1 MATGTQ
7 SKYSI
12 PEEANLLFHEGILSN
27 PHLKGKLPAGASD
40 ASRTITFE
48 GSDVPSLPINWRFAE
63 SISALKAYEATIINV
78 LLQKKYGVGP
88 VKVKINTDHAQ
99 LFIMSAFLWTLDPA
113 GQNLSGTSLA
123 SPVTREAMA
132 KYFPDRDIHKSS
144 SSLYRTVATNI
155 YQTKDDKFFHL
166 HSSLNPDPILNALGL
181 PTDQQH
187 ATMEEALVPLI
198 DAAGK
203 HTAEEMQLLTD
214 DSKQAGTI
222 CWTTTEF
229 KESEHGKANAQAGL
243 FEIET
248 HSNPAQKPGWWPDA
262 PRTSPARPLAGLK
275 VVDLTR
281 IIAGPA
287 VSRGLAEL
295 GASVMR
301 ITAPHLADLSM
312 LHPDLNHGK
321 WNASLDIRK
330 EGDRQKLRELVL
342 EADVFLQGYRPGV
355 LDKYGFG
362 EKDVLEMCKSRD
374 RGIVYCAEDC
384 YGWHGPWA
392 HRSGWQQISDANCG
406 VSYEFGRAMG
416 NDEPV
421 TPVFPNSDY
430 CTGVAGSIGIMTA
443 LLRRAEVGGSF
454 SVKIALNYY
463 SQWLVNSVGTYPED
477 IWKDV
482 WQRNGSPIFRH
493 YHSMPYTLARVFA
506 ALKDKT
512 GDKMFN
518 PEFFTKYHP
527 KHLGKD
533 MVIVA
538 PILTFPNGEV
548 EPRFDI
554 GTRGNGVDEAK
565 WPASLEVETVI

>member
-12 PEEANLLFHEGILSN
+12 PEEANLLFHEGILGN

-99 LFIMSAFLWTLDPA
+99 LFIMSAILWTLDPA

-198 DAAGK
+198 DAVGK

-321 WNASLDIRK
+321 WNASLDLRK

-392 HRSGWQQISDANCG
+392 HRSGWQQISDA
-406 VSYEFGRAMG
+406 
-416 NDEPV
+416 
-421 TPVFPNSDY
+421 
-430 CTGVAGSIGIMTA
+430 
-443 LLRRAEVGGSF
+443 
-454 SVKIALNYY
+454 IALNYY

-512 GDKMFN
+512 GDKLFN

-538 PILTFPNGEV
+538 PILTFPNREV